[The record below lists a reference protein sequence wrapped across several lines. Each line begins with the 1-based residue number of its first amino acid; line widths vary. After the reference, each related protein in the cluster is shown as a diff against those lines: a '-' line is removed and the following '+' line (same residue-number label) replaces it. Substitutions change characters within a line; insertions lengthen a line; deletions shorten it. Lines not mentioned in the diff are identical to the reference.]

1 MKLDIVRG
9 SNNKPVASEMLIESM
24 RSIPGLHG
32 QLWVGF
38 PLLGGLDGS
47 YPVDAIFFSPK
58 FGAVAID
65 LVEGSNL
72 GDYTARQ
79 GDTVRLL
86 QSRLLQH
93 RELVRKKKLAV
104 EVQSLTFA
112 PAIVDTA
119 IQSAREDDYPLANST
134 SLASELDELVE
145 IDEDEGLFEQ
155 MLSSI
160 QNLSTLRKARTPRAL
175 AQEDSLG
182 ARLKQLEGSIATL
195 DRRQSAAVIEAID
208 GVQRIR
214 GLAGSGKTI
223 VLALKAAYLHA
234 YHPDWTIAVTFNA
247 RSLREQFTR
256 LIRNFYMDQSG
267 EEPNWEK
274 LRIINSWGS
283 RGTTPT
289 GIYAQFCQTNS
300 TTFYDFGTANR
311 MFADAFG
318 GACESALNEAK
329 SPKPVFDAILVD
341 EAQDFPPS
349 FLRLCFALLDKNKR
363 LVYAYDELQSLSG
376 TGMPSTTEIFGVDAQ
391 GRAIVD
397 FESHDETDELHNDIV
412 LDTCY
417 RNSRPVLVTA
427 HALGFGIYREPNPET
442 GTGLVQMFDQAPLW
456 HDIGYRTESGEIAPG
471 QHVVLKRTN
480 RSSPKFLEQHSA
492 FDDLIQFRTF
502 SSAAEQD
509 EWVAAE
515 IKRNI
520 EFDELRHDDIM
531 VINPT
536 PLTARQNLGPLRAKL
551 LDVGVHTH
559 LAGVDT
565 SQDVFFQRESESVT
579 FTGIYRAKGNEAG
592 MVYVVNAQEGESTR
606 ANLAVVRNRLFT
618 AITRSK
624 GWVRVVGV
632 GDEMDALRTE
642 FERARDAH
650 FKLDFLY
657 PTVEQR
663 DRLRIVHREV
673 TPTEESDIA
682 SQNESAKGL
691 LKRLKSGQLY
701 TADLDPGVIEE
712 LRELLKD
719 PDA

>member
-1 MKLDIVRG
+1 MKLDIVKG
-9 SNNKPVASEMLIESM
+9 SNDKPVASEMLIESVT
-24 RSIPGLHG
+24 SIAGLSG

-47 YPVDAIFFSPK
+47 YPVDAILLSPK
-58 FGAVAID
+58 YGAVAID
-65 LVEGSNL
+65 LVEGLEL
-72 GDYTARQ
+72 GDYTNRQ
-79 GDTVRLL
+79 DDTVRLL

-93 RELVRKKKLAV
+93 RELVRKKRLAV

-112 PAIVDTA
+112 PAISDGV
-119 IQSAREDDYPLANST
+119 IQSMRQDDYPLANSR
-134 SLASELDELVE
+134 SLASQLDELTE
-145 IDEDEGLFEQ
+145 IEDDDRLFEQ
-155 MLSSI
+155 MLSSV
-160 QNLSTLRKARTPRAL
+160 QNLSTLRKARTPRVL
-175 AQEDSLG
+175 TRDDSLG
-182 ARLKQLEGSIATL
+182 SKLKQLEGSIATL
-195 DRRQSAAVIEAID
+195 DRRQSAAVIEAVD

-234 YHPDWTIAVTFNA
+234 YHPEWTIAVTFNA

-283 RGTTPT
+283 RGATPT

-318 GACESALNEAK
+318 GACENALAEAK
-329 SPKPVFDAILVD
+329 STTPAFDAILVD

-349 FLRLCFALLDKNKR
+349 FLRLCYALLDEKKR

-376 TGMPSTTEIFGVDAQ
+376 IGMASTTEIFGLDTQ
-391 GRAIVD
+391 GRALVD
-397 FESHDETDELHNDIV
+397 FEPQDENDEMHNDIV

-427 HALGFGIYREPNPET
+427 HALGFGIFREPNPET

-456 HDIGYRTESGEIAPG
+456 HDIGYRTDAGQIAPG
-471 QHVVLKRTN
+471 HHVVLKRTDK
-480 RSSPKFLEQHSA
+480 SSPKFLEQHST
-492 FDDLIQFRTF
+492 FDELIQFRTF
-502 SSAAEQD
+502 ASSEEQD

-520 EFDELRHDDIM
+520 ETDELRHDDIM
-531 VINPT
+531 VVNPT

-565 SQDVFFQRESESVT
+565 SQDVFFQRESDSVT

-592 MVYVVNAQEGESTR
+592 MVYVVNAQEGESSR
-606 ANLAVVRNRLFT
+606 ANLSVARNRLFT

-624 GWVRVVGV
+624 AWVRVVGV
-632 GDEMDALRTE
+632 GEEMDALKDE
-642 FERARDAH
+642 FEKARAAH
-650 FKLDFLY
+650 FKLDFIY
-657 PTVEQR
+657 PTAEQR
-663 DRLRIVHREV
+663 ERLRIVHREV
-673 TPTEESDIA
+673 SPTEESDIA

-691 LKRLKSGQLY
+691 IERLKSGQLY